1 MPDEKKEKL
10 VQRYLDGKLN
20 IEEKH
25 DFKQQLKS
33 DPELKGLLDSYS
45 MLFSDIKDLSEVK
58 MPADLWKRKLMPA
71 MRQEMEKEGL
81 GKNNLVPLFTWK
93 KLRPLV
99 SVAAMVVV
107 TISVTLFF
115 QGQMTNEKLT
125 PAQVAL
131 ANIEKSRLEYVNQL
145 SVLVKDMDDRKQ
157 NYDPE
162 IWKVYERTS
171 AKIDEAIA
179 DAERVY
185 SVYSD
190 DQEAIQALFAAY
202 DKKAELIQQ
211 FMDMEM

>member
-1 MPDEKKEKL
+1 M
-10 VQRYLDGKLN
+10 
-20 IEEKH
+20 
-25 DFKQQLKS
+25 
-33 DPELKGLLDSYS
+33 
-45 MLFSDIKDLSEVK
+45 
-58 MPADLWKRKLMPA
+58 
-71 MRQEMEKEGL
+71 
-81 GKNNLVPLFTWK
+81 
-93 KLRPLV
+93 